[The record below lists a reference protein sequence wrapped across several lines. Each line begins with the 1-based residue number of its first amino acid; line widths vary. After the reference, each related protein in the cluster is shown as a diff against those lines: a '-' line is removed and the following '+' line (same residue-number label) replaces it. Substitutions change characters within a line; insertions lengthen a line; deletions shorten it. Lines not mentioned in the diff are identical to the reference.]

1 MIKTAFS
8 FYYSNTSKCHSGFVK
23 NLIEA
28 DIFICELDSDIAP
41 KRRDRCDNKM
51 ARREKE
57 ESRNNMNFKPRRFLK
72 PARFSLSD
80 FSFLRNGNGAFKVVF
95 LLAFFMLFFLQRIA
109 AQNEWLFNKYPGKLV
124 SVMDETYDGG
134 ILVQIFG
141 DTSNTPVY
149 LIKYSTERKVLW
161 EKTLNNISFIQ
172 SIVNT
177 YDSSFVLTAD
187 VYKNPIGNPTVD
199 SSGNIAILKFDK
211 CANLQ
216 WGKYIK
222 SAHGGA
228 WPVNVIV
235 SKNDYYM
242 CAEDINGYD
251 DHLRKPVTL
260 IKFDKNGTVLHYN
273 SYEGDAGMIYQL
285 PNSDTLYLVQS
296 IYISIDSDTTTE
308 YAFSGVRS
316 VDTSLNPLNRTVI
329 GYNQVYN
336 GVGPLAFSGNT
347 LRQACAVFQNSGRR
361 QAMFSSFNKDLIE
374 TGNILYDTTEK
385 LDYLG
390 PLYSVSHQDTLIVCN
405 LVQTRTS
412 DTSFTSLRM
421 YDNNYNLIK
430 ESVINKNW
438 LQETESF
445 LPLRNGGCI
454 VSTLNFDQNTGNID
468 NSSLYLFDRQL
479 NSIVWPT
486 VPPTKGYDWACS
498 SAIPDTQT
506 INIASVVTP
515 VYVAPDYSQP
525 DWQALTSSMYLQPY
539 TISGF
544 CSNSSTVFTPFQNL
558 SSPSFHWDF
567 GDSTSGTADTSTQ
580 RTSIHFYKTPGEY
593 IVHLIAWNYAGIIDT
608 FARIVNISAGLYP
621 VKTDTT
627 LCNGETITLDAG
639 NPGAQYYWNDSD
651 TSRTKTVGPGKYWV
665 RVNNGSC
672 VITDTFHISGVS
684 SYKIDLGNDT
694 TLAKGKTLTL
704 HSGYPAT
711 TWSTGAVGDS
721 IQVSQSG
728 TYWATLKVG
737 KCNISDTIVVTF
749 KSGIDNTDNKSISG
763 LNLYPNPA
771 QNLLNYS
778 FYTDYTETFNI
789 AIYDINGK
797 VVLEQKFNSIT
808 GINSNMINIGS
819 LTPGN
824 YIFGLSSGNSSTTRP
839 FEIESK

>member
-1 MIKTAFS
+1 
-8 FYYSNTSKCHSGFVK
+8 
-23 NLIEA
+23 
-28 DIFICELDSDIAP
+28 
-41 KRRDRCDNKM
+41 
-51 ARREKE
+51 
-57 ESRNNMNFKPRRFLK
+57 MNFEYE
-72 PARFSLSD
+72 SLIVSRLVGD
-80 FSFLRNGNGAFKVVF
+80 NTKQGRIFDDEVSLTEHQRERDGSGAFKVVF

-134 ILVQIFG
+134 ILVQIFD
-141 DTSNTPVY
+141 DTNNTPVY

-161 EKTLNNISFIQ
+161 EKTFNNISFIQ

-177 YDSSFVLTAD
+177 NDSGFVLATT
-187 VYKNPIGNPTVD
+187 VYNHPVNNTSIDT
-199 SSGNIAILKFDK
+199 SGNIALLKFDK
-211 CANLQ
+211 CSHIEWA
-216 WGKYIK
+216 KYIK
-222 SAHGGA
+222 SAHEGA
-228 WPVNVIV
+228 GPVNVIV

-260 IKFDKNGTVLHYN
+260 IKFNKNGNILHYN
-273 SYEGDAGMIYQL
+273 SFEGNAGMLYQNL
-285 PNSDTLYLVQS
+285 NSDTLYLVQS
-296 IYISIDSDTTTE
+296 IYISIDADTTTE

-316 VDTSLNPLNRTVI
+316 VDTSLNPLNRTII

-361 QAMFSSFNKDLIE
+361 QAMFSSFNNDLIE
-374 TGNILYDTTEK
+374 MGNIRYDTTEK

-390 PLYSVSHQDTLIVCN
+390 PLYSISHQDTLIVCN
-405 LVQTRTS
+405 LVQTRTA

-421 YDNNYNLIK
+421 YDQNYNIIK
-430 ESVINKNW
+430 ESIINKDW

-445 LPLRNGGCI
+445 LPLRNGGYI

-486 VPPTKGYDWACS
+486 IPPTKGYDWACS
-498 SAIPDTQT
+498 SAINDTQT
-506 INIASVVTP
+506 INVASVVTP

-544 CSNSSTVFTPFQNL
+544 CNNNSTVFTPFQNL

-580 RTSIHFYKTPGEY
+580 RTGIHFYKTPGEY
-593 IVHLIAWNYAGIIDT
+593 IVHLIAWNYAGIMDT
-608 FARIVNISAGLYP
+608 FTRIVDVSRGLDR
-621 VKTDTT
+621 VKMDTT
-627 LCNGETITLDAG
+627 LCTGETITLDAD
-639 NPGAQYYWNDSD
+639 NPGAQYFWSSGD
-651 TSRTKTVGPGKYWV
+651 TGRTKTVGPGKYWV
-665 RVNNGSC
+665 RVSNGSC
-672 VITDTFHISGVS
+672 VIIDTFHIGGVGG
-684 SYKIDLGNDT
+684 YKIDLGNDT

-704 HSGYPAT
+704 RSGYPAT

-749 KSGIDNTDNKSISG
+749 KSWIDNDDNKSISR

-789 AIYDINGK
+789 AICDINGK
-797 VVLEQKFNSIT
+797 VVLEHKFNSII

-839 FEIESK
+839 FEIENK